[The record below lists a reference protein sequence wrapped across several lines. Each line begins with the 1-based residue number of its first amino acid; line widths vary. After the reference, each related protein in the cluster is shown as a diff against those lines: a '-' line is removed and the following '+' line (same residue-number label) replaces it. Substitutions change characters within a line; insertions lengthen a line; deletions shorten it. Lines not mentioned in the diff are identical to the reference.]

1 MEYDTIIHRKAD
13 GGPGRMVM
21 VCTEGAGQAGTDG
34 LFDRGR
40 QKGWEGG
47 ERTDCDMAPTK
58 QKKTTE
64 DTKNLTI
71 AMTDAYIKVYLCCL
85 LVRSRIFGITQS
97 VESGVLF
104 PTGRLI
110 LAMFSPESCLFFFVC

>member
-40 QKGWEGG
+40 QKGWEVVGEGG
-47 ERTDCDMAPTK
+47 ANGLTATWRQQNKRK
-58 QKKTTE
+58 QRKTQ
-64 DTKNLTI
+64 K
-71 AMTDAYIKVYLCCL
+71 
-85 LVRSRIFGITQS
+85 
-97 VESGVLF
+97 
-104 PTGRLI
+104 I
-110 LAMFSPESCLFFFVC
+110 LPLP